1 MSMVTLR
8 KAAFLSAAGLV
19 LAGCAS
25 GPKPLY
31 QWEGYQTQVY
41 QYLKDGAK
49 EEQVLAL
56 ESGLDKM
63 KAKGG
68 SAPPGYHAQLGML
81 YLNLGKGDQM
91 VKEFQTEKTLFPE
104 ATPYMDFLMRNVK
117 TDARKDVSAG
127 AATNAA
133 TSAATNA
140 STKAKADTA
149 EAKSDA
155 NTGSAK

>member
-1 MSMVTLR
+1 MVTLR

-117 TDARKDVSAG
+117 TDKRPDTR
-127 AATNAA
+127 AA
-133 TSAATNA
+133 
-140 STKAKADTA
+140 AKADTT

-155 NTGSAK
+155 TTGSAK

>member
-1 MSMVTLR
+1 MVTLR

-63 KAKGG
+63 KARGG

-104 ATPYMDFLMRNVK
+104 ATPYLDFLMRNVK
-117 TDARKDVSAG
+117 TDKRPDTR
-127 AATNAA
+127 AA
-133 TSAATNA
+133 
-140 STKAKADTA
+140 AKADTT

-155 NTGSAK
+155 TTGSAK

>member
-1 MSMVTLR
+1 MKSMVTLR

-68 SAPPGYHAQLGML
+68 SPPPGYHAQLGML

-127 AATNAA
+127 AAADV
-133 TSAATNA
+133 ATNA
-140 STKAKADTA
+140 SAKAKADTA

-155 NTGSAK
+155 TTGSAK

>member
-117 TDARKDVSAG
+117 TDKRPDTR
-127 AATNAA
+127 AA
-133 TSAATNA
+133 
-140 STKAKADTA
+140 AKADTT

-155 NTGSAK
+155 TTGSAK

>member
-1 MSMVTLR
+1 MMSMVTLR

-117 TDARKDVSAG
+117 TDKRPDTR
-127 AATNAA
+127 AA
-133 TSAATNA
+133 
-140 STKAKADTA
+140 AKADTT

-155 NTGSAK
+155 TTGSAK

>member
-1 MSMVTLR
+1 MKSMVTLR

-68 SAPPGYHAQLGML
+68 SPPPGYHAQLGML

-127 AATNAA
+127 AAAD
-133 TSAATNA
+133 AATNA
-140 STKAKADTA
+140 SAKAKADTA

-155 NTGSAK
+155 TTGSAK